1 MDVTV
6 INLAIR
12 HQGIIVPHGNPMNI
26 QGIDDFTRVR
36 FINRQRGAGTR
47 ILLDWKLKQAG
58 LKPSDVKGYDKEEF
72 THMAVAVNVL
82 TGAAD
87 CGMGIYAAAK
97 ALGLDFVP
105 LALERYDLVIPAR
118 FLDDP
123 VFRPSAPCSIRRH
136 SRRASKPRAAMTR
149 PSPGRSWR
157 KAKNG
162 CRKRDR
168 GCVAAD
174 VRKG

>member
-1 MDVTV
+1 
-6 INLAIR
+6 
-12 HQGIIVPHGNPMNI
+12 
-26 QGIDDFTRVR
+26 
-36 FINRQRGAGTR
+36 
-47 ILLDWKLKQAG
+47 
-58 LKPSDVKGYDKEEF
+58 
-72 THMAVAVNVL
+72 MAVAVNVL

-105 LALERYDLVIPAR
+105 LALERYDLVIPTR

-123 VFRPSAPCSIRRH
+123 RVQAV
-136 SRRASKPRAAMTR
+136 RALLDSPAFKARIEARAAMTR

-162 CRKRDR
+162 CRKR
-168 GCVAAD
+168 G
-174 VRKG
+174 GEPLG

>member
-1 MDVTV
+1 
-6 INLAIR
+6 
-12 HQGIIVPHGNPMNI
+12 
-26 QGIDDFTRVR
+26 
-36 FINRQRGAGTR
+36 
-47 ILLDWKLKQAG
+47 
-58 LKPSDVKGYDKEEF
+58 
-72 THMAVAVNVL
+72 MAVAVNVL

-105 LALERYDLVIPAR
+105 LALERYDLVIPTR

-123 VFRPSAPCSIRRH
+123 RVRRPRPAQIRRH
-136 SRRASKPRAAMTR
+136 SRRASKPKAAMTR

-162 CRKRDR
+162 CRKR
-168 GCVAAD
+168 G
-174 VRKG
+174 GEPLG